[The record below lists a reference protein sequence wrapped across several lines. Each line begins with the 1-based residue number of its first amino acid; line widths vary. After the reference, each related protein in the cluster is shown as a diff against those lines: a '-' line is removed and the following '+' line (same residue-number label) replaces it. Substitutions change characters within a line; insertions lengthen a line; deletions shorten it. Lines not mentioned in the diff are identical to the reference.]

1 MGKLSNSS
9 HGESNRNETKV
20 VLHVYDLTHIN
31 KFSYW
36 FGLGVYHSGIEVHGK
51 EYGFGSHEFPVSGV
65 FEVEPKNCP
74 GFAYR
79 RSISLG
85 SISIPLSEFTEFI
98 ENIASQYHGNSY
110 NLVSK
115 NCNHFTDDVAR
126 KLTGKS
132 IPGWVNRLARLGVLF
147 RCILPKRLHATK
159 VKKVTGIGT
168 LPVLRSLLF

>member
-9 HGESNRNETKV
+9 HGESNSNETKV

-31 KFSYW
+31 NVSYW

-79 RSISLG
+79 RSIPLG

-98 ENIASQYHGNSY
+98 EKIASQYHGNSY

-132 IPGWVNRLARLGVLF
+132 IPRWVNRLARLGALF
-147 RCILPKRLHATK
+147 SCILPKRLNVTK

-168 LPVLRSLLF
+168 LPVLRSLLS